1 MKKLFLL
8 FPFLAVAFG
17 AVAQSEIILGELADS
32 LVTNASSVVRLD
44 RTSVEVYDMT
54 SADIRYTRAV
64 TVLNRE
70 NPAAGWFS
78 CTCDNTCKLT
88 KFKGTVFDRNG
99 KKIRDIK
106 KSDLCKTEY
115 SPYLASDS
123 YTYFYELH
131 YADFPYTVMYEWEEK
146 YTDGIV
152 GFPEFAPVQEYKQS
166 VEKADYSI
174 KVPNEMG
181 LRFKKF
187 NFDGDFVR
195 EEKNWQ
201 NGMSVSLSGCKAFVK
216 EPFSTSLTEKVPH
229 VSFAPKSFVFEKT
242 NGSLNS

>member
-166 VEKADYSI
+166 VEKAD
-174 KVPNEMG
+174 
-181 LRFKKF
+181 
-187 NFDGDFVR
+187 
-195 EEKNWQ
+195 
-201 NGMSVSLSGCKAFVK
+201 
-216 EPFSTSLTEKVPH
+216 
-229 VSFAPKSFVFEKT
+229 
-242 NGSLNS
+242 